1 LASSSPVLRHKC
13 LAGDAIM
20 LSFILKKDKESSK
33 KQAPKSKLLNCMRYS
48 DNYSI
53 TDANFDCNQDAT
65 SQTLHMGVSPNIIKT
80 QMDIN

>member
-1 LASSSPVLRHKC
+1 
-13 LAGDAIM
+13 
-20 LSFILKKDKESSK
+20 
-33 KQAPKSKLLNCMRYS
+33 MRYP
-48 DNYSI
+48 DNYSV